1 MEKKE
6 LFELWKEANDKRSF
20 ELSHLWQ
27 RSVLLTALIV
37 VICTVY
43 FGLVSRLL
51 DTNADGERLI
61 LHEIAGYMVLVGL
74 VFSII
79 WTMMGKGSKAW
90 YEVQEKRIKR
100 IEEKL
105 FDKEFDGFLNGD
117 DCSLKSLD
125 SCIFSNNAGK
135 YSVSRLNITIG
146 VILSIIWILLFVFHF
161 GYVCSFIIKMTCFCC
176 CHCWIAM
183 GMIILFLA
191 IIITA
196 SCNVWANSSPLMKEQ

>member
-1 MEKKE
+1 MEEKD
-6 LFELWKEANDKRSF
+6 LLELWKNANDRRNI

-51 DTNADGERLI
+51 DTSDDSIKLI
-61 LHEIAGYMVLVGL
+61 LHEIAGFMVLIGL
-74 VFSII
+74 IFSII

-105 FDKEFDGFLNGD
+105 FGKEYDGFLDGD
-117 DCSLKSLD
+117 DCSLKALD
-125 SCIFSNNAGK
+125 ICIFSCKAGK
-135 YSVSRLNITIG
+135 YSVSKLNIFIG
-146 VILSIIWILLFVFHF
+146 VALSIIWIILFVFHF
-161 GYVCSFIIKMTCFCC
+161 SYVCSFLIDMTSSC

-183 GMIILFLA
+183 GMILLFLA

-196 SCNVWANSSPLMKEQ
+196 SCNVWAKSSTLMKES

>member
-1 MEKKE
+1 MEDKV
-6 LFELWKEANDKRSF
+6 LYELWKNANDKRNF

-43 FGLVSRLL
+43 FGLLSRLL
-51 DTNADGERLI
+51 DASADGEKLI
-61 LHEIAGYMVLVGL
+61 LHEIAGFMALVGL
-74 VFSII
+74 IFSII

-90 YEVQEKRIKR
+90 YEVQEKRLNR

-105 FDKEFDGFLNGD
+105 FGKEYDGFLSGD
-117 DCSLKSLD
+117 DCSLKSLNT
-125 SCIFSNNAGK
+125 CIFSNIAGK
-135 YSVSRLNITIG
+135 YSVSRLNIFIG
-146 VILSIIWILLFVFHF
+146 IVLSIIWISSFIFHF
-161 GYVCSFIIKMTCFCC
+161 VYVCSYLINMTNSCC

-183 GMIILFLA
+183 GMILLFLT

-196 SCNVWANSSPLMKEQ
+196 SCNVWAKSSTLMKEL